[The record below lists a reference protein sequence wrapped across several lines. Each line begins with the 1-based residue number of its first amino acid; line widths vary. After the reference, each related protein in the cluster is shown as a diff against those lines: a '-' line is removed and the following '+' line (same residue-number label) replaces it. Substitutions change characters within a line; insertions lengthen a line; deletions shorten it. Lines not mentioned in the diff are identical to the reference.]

1 MTTSVSETPP
11 PRTVQGAR
19 ARGVILPGLLA
30 LLVLVSAALLWA
42 GAQPSAGLALVAAAA
57 ALGLAF
63 LAVRRRSETAAVPER
78 RAEPGASGPR
88 LRQTSAM
95 LDLGAFM
102 ARRPDGTIISWSA
115 GCERLYGWRAEEAM
129 GRISHEL
136 LGTVFPKPLAEIEAE
151 LERDGE
157 WTGLLRQRNRLGA
170 EVTVAVHKGLQR
182 DAAGGPEAIVESLVD
197 VSGEQRAEAQFR
209 SILETVPDAMIV
221 IDERGVMTSFSRA
234 AEQLFGWTA
243 AEAIGRNVSILMP
256 NPDRAR
262 HDTYL
267 ERYLATGERHIIGVG
282 REVTGQRRNGTTFPM
297 ELSVGEVN
305 TGGHRLFT
313 GFVRDLS
320 ERQEHQQRLQS
331 VQAELL
337 HVSRL
342 SAAGEMASALAH
354 ELNQPL
360 TAIASS
366 VRAALR
372 MLQDQPEGTLPPRA
386 AEAMERAA
394 AQSLRAGQI
403 VRRLREFVLKGDV
416 DRQLMELTPLVE
428 EAAAL
433 ALVGARQAGVHV
445 TFRLDPV
452 PISVVV
458 DRIQI
463 QQVLL
468 NLIRNAID
476 AMTETPD
483 EGARREMVISTS
495 WPDASS
501 IEVAVADTGPGLA
514 PEVAA
519 KLFEPFVTTKAAGMG
534 VGLSISRTI
543 IETHGGRLWAQ
554 PNPVGGTIFRF
565 TLPAGAAISGDQV
578 S

>member
-1 MTTSVSETPP
+1 MSTPISDTP
-11 PRTVQGAR
+11 MP
-19 ARGVILPGLLA
+19 
-30 LLVLVSAALLWA
+30 
-42 GAQPSAGLALVAAAA
+42 
-57 ALGLAF
+57 
-63 LAVRRRSETAAVPER
+63 
-78 RAEPGASGPR
+78 AENELR
-88 LRQTSAM
+88 LRQALAT
-95 LDLGAFM
+95 LDLGAFL
-102 ARRPDGTIISWSA
+102 ARRPDGTITAWSA
-115 GCERLYGWRAEEAM
+115 GCERLYGWSAAEAV
-129 GRISHEL
+129 GRVSQEL
-136 LGTVFPKPLAEIEAE
+136 LATEFPVPLAEIDAA
-151 LERDGE
+151 LARDGR
-157 WTGLLRQRNRLGA
+157 WSGLLRQRSRAGEDIA
-170 EVTVAVHKGLQR
+170 VAVHQAVQR
-182 DAAGGPEAIVESLVD
+182 DASGRVEAVLESLAD
-197 VSGEQRAEAQFR
+197 VTGQQRAEAQLR

-221 IDERGVMTSFSRA
+221 IDERGIMTSFSTA
-234 AEQLFGWTA
+234 AERLFGWTA

-267 ERYLATGERHIIGVG
+267 SRYLATGERHIIGVG
-282 REVTGQRRNGTTFPM
+282 REVTGQRRDGTTFPM

-372 MLQDQPEGTLPPRA
+372 LLQDQPGIVLPPRV
-386 AEAMERAA
+386 AEAMERAS

-403 VRRLREFVLKGDV
+403 VRRLREFVMKGEV
-416 DRQLMELTPLVE
+416 DRQLVELTPLVE

-433 ALVGARQAGVHV
+433 ALVGARQVGVHV
-445 TFRLDPV
+445 TFRLDPA
-452 PISVVV
+452 PIAVAV

-476 AMTETPD
+476 AMTELPQ
-483 EGARREMVISTS
+483 EGARREMVI
-495 WPDASS
+495 ASS
-501 IEVAVADTGPGLA
+501 RPEAASVEVSVTDTGPGLD
-514 PEVAA
+514 PEVEA
-519 KLFEPFVTTKAAGMG
+519 KLFEPFVTSKPHGMG
-534 VGLSISRTI
+534 VGLSISRSI

-554 PNPVGGTIFRF
+554 ANPVGGTIFRF
-565 TLPAGAAISGDQV
+565 TLPAGPAISGEQAP
-578 S
+578 